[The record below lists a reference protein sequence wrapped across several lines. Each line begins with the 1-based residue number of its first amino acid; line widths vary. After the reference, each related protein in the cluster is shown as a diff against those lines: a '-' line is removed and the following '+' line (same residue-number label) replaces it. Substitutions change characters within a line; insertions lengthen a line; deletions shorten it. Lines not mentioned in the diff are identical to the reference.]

1 MICFHR
7 DISKNYAW
15 ELTMFHKLRQ
25 FSDGISFFDWKC
37 SLDWFKADHNP
48 KFEFLLVI
56 LNFTIVEFNVYNR
69 NHVEEDEYETCFPV
83 DKER

>member
-7 DISKNYAW
+7 DISSNYAW
-15 ELTMFHKLRQ
+15 ELVLFHKLRQ
-25 FSDGISFFDWKC
+25 FADGISFFECKG

-48 KFEFLLVI
+48 KFEFFLVI
-56 LNFTIVEFNVYNR
+56 LNFTIIEFNIYNV
-69 NHVEEDEYETCFPV
+69 NHVENTEYETCFPV